1 MLRLLQ
7 QNQITIRAIPGGISS
22 CALPFWAPGRDGAKK
37 IMMYLSK
44 ATLRRMAD
52 PHNHFVSAEKWPED
66 SERDTPSGSIN
77 EKTSLERLLARIMTI
92 VSKK

>member
-1 MLRLLQ
+1 
-7 QNQITIRAIPGGISS
+7 
-22 CALPFWAPGRDGAKK
+22 
-37 IMMYLSK
+37 MYLSK